1 VIKISQP
8 ITPIGLRINPNGIPN
23 LMQSSVST
31 SFILHPKHY
40 PINPA
45 KRAISNGLRLN
56 IPINT
61 NPKGM

>member
-1 VIKISQP
+1 MIKISQP

-40 PINPA
+40 PTNPA